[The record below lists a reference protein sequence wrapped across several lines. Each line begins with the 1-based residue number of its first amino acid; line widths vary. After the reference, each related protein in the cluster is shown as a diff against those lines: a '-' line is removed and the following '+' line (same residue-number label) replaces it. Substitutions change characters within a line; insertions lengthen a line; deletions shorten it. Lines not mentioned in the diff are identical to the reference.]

1 MEEAVQLRIDQYLS
15 GEMTEVERAAFEL
28 ELGQSAGLR
37 KELALQQEILS
48 AFQEPE
54 VEDLEQKLQALMS
67 ASHAVAPVKPLSSWR
82 TFAVAASVIL
92 AVGVGYLLWRNLQAP
107 PTPEELYLAYAKLP
121 PDLQVPS
128 ANRTGPL
135 AGDPQAMTGIWLEVD
150 SLYQLKEYGPAE
162 DKLQTWLVQHPDI
175 PTVQQPSYHY
185 FLGMLRLQQRDFKAA
200 LSQLEQVEV
209 GPYAE
214 NAHWYRT
221 LVRLRLE
228 GITEEVRAELQVF
241 VGYEN
246 PYRGVAQELLGQ
258 DRQEQRK

>member
-1 MEEAVQLRIDQYLS
+1 MDEAIHLRIDQYLS
-15 GEMTEVERAAFEL
+15 GEMTEAEQAAFEL
-28 ELGQSAGLR
+28 ELDQREELR

-54 VEDLEQKLQALMS
+54 IEDLEQKLQAIMS
-67 ASHAVAPVKPLSSWR
+67 DSSPASQVKPLYRWR
-82 TFAVAASVIL
+82 TLAVAASVVL
-92 AVGVGYLLWRNLQAP
+92 AMCAGYLLWRNLQTP

-121 PDLQVPS
+121 PDLQIPS
-128 ANRTGPL
+128 TNRAGPL
-135 AGDPQAMTGIWLEVD
+135 AGDSRAMTGIWLEVD

-162 DKLQTWLVQHPDI
+162 DKLQTWLVQNPDMA
-175 PTVQQPSYHY
+175 TRQQPSYHY
-185 FLGMLRLQQRDFKAA
+185 FLGMLRLQQGDFEAA
-200 LSQLEQVEV
+200 LSQLQQVKV

-228 GITEEVRAELQVF
+228 GVTAEVRAELQVF

-246 PYRGVAQELLGQ
+246 PYRGVAQELLGL
-258 DRQEQRK
+258 EK